1 MTRSLFY
8 SRWAR
13 TQVTFFLA
21 AVARQCAKAAAKRGS
36 KRVARAPVR
45 QQKRTAIDARTGDA
59 SGRLLLSS
67 YTYWRRLQFKLRPS
81 CSRCHSDHY

>member
-1 MTRSLFY
+1 MRSLFY

-45 QQKRTAIDARTGDA
+45 QQSFYELCAISRRVGPAAAIQLYVHAALVRLSLDAV
-59 SGRLLLSS
+59 LS
-67 YTYWRRLQFKLRPS
+67 
-81 CSRCHSDHY
+81 